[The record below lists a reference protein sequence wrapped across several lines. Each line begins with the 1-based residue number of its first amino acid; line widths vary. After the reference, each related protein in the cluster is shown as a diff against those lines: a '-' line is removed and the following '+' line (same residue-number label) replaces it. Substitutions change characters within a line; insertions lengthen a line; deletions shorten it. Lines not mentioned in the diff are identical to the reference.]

1 MLILARRLNEQIVI
15 GDDIRVSVVDIR
27 GDQVKLGIE
36 APRSVKVY
44 RQEVYEAIQ
53 AENREAAQSATALP
67 SFDFQQPAPAGDG
80 GPQSGPNSDA
90 R

>member
-36 APRSVKVY
+36 APKSVKVY

-53 AENREAAQSATALP
+53 EENRQAARSSTSIPSIDSYLP
-67 SFDFQQPAPAGDG
+67 PEK
-80 GPQSGPNSDA
+80 
-90 R
+90 